1 MKTILLLRHAKS
13 SWSNPSLTDHERPLK
28 KRGLR
33 DAPMMGKLLKS
44 QDLLPDLIISSSAIR
59 ALMTAELV
67 AESCGYG
74 GQVVASPALYHAEP
88 ESYVEAMQQAG
99 DGHEVLLIVGH
110 NPGLEDLLEQLVGQW
125 RRMPTAALAEVRL
138 DIDDWADLTL
148 EGEGE
153 LTNLWLPRE
162 VRP

>member
-99 DGHEVLLIVGH
+99 DAHEVLLIVG
-110 NPGLEDLLEQLVGQW
+110 